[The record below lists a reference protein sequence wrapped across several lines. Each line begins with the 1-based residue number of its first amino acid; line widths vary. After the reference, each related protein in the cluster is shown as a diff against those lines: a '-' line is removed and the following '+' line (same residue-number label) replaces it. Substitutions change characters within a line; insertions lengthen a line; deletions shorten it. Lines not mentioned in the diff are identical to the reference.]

1 MLTVTPGWSEAY
13 GLFTAGEAR
22 MVLSYTTSPAYHA
35 IAEGSTRYKA
45 AGFSEGHYLQVEV
58 AAATVKGAESPLAKK
73 FLDFMTTPAFQDAIP
88 EANWMFPAAATSAPL
103 NPAFD
108 DLVKPEKTLTLDAE
122 EVAKNRAAWIDE
134 WLAVMSR

>member
-1 MLTVTPGWSEAY
+1 VTPGWSEAY
-13 GLFTAGEAR
+13 GLFTAGEAS

-35 IAEGSTRYKA
+35 IADGSTRYKA
-45 AGFSEGHYLQVEV
+45 ASFSEGHYLQVEV
-58 AAATVKGAESPLAKK
+58 AARTAKGAQNPLAAQ

-88 EANWMFPAAATSAPL
+88 ETNWMFPAAPTSGPL

-108 DLVKPEKTLTLDAE
+108 DLVKPEMTLTLDPQEIAE
-122 EVAKNRAAWIDE
+122 NRRAWVDE